1 MRRRA
6 FLQVASLGA
15 ALPLLQ
21 ACAPPIPSVSAT
33 PTPSTRGV
41 NVFPTYLPS
50 TGGPKAD
57 YASTGPQYEDGFSTY
72 PLQSPQSWT
81 KGPPGAGSSITVLS
95 QARGIGGNAPPTP
108 VDQNPAWKE
117 INRQLNANVQYTITP
132 VADYGTKLAAAMSG
146 SDLPDIILFQGG
158 LGGTNA
164 TSSTAGASATTNL
177 PAFLEHSMADLTP

>member
-21 ACAPPIPSVSAT
+21 ACAPPMLPASAT
-33 PTPSTRGV
+33 PTPSARSA
-41 NVFPTYLPS
+41 NVFPTYMPSSGGPKPDYPS
-50 TGGPKAD
+50 TGE
-57 YASTGPQYEDGFSTY
+57 QYEDGFGNY
-72 PLQSPQSWT
+72 PLQNPPSWT
-81 KGPPGAGSSITVLS
+81 KGPPGAGSAISVLS

-132 VADYGTKLAAAMSG
+132 VAD
-146 SDLPDIILFQGG
+146 
-158 LGGTNA
+158 
-164 TSSTAGASATTNL
+164 
-177 PAFLEHSMADLTP
+177 